1 MQRMKCCDVFDW
13 LGWSHATIS
22 PDLCWMTPLAFRVG
36 LTANRCSLEFL
47 GYMAALA
54 TSLSF
59 PCMESSCLAI
69 FCKDFWQKKTV
80 LLFVI
85 YSFWCWSGCCRY
97 CNATA
102 VWIWIC
108 DLQFVGKC
116 WKLLPWQWL
125 FQTSGER
132 ATVIIWWTAWRVW
145 YIVGITISR
154 FIWFIRYILVELKNN
169 KYWLLRKKTISF
181 IKEYWQKTSTAN
193 NVYR

>member
-13 LGWSHATIS
+13 HGWSHATIS

-102 VWIWIC
+102 VWIWIG

-125 FQTSGER
+125 YQTSRGKSHCHHLMNCMKSL
-132 ATVIIWWTAWRVW
+132 VH
-145 YIVGITISR
+145 SR
-154 FIWFIRYILVELKNN
+154 DHYKPIHMIHQIHFSRTEK
-169 KYWLLRKKTISF
+169 
-181 IKEYWQKTSTAN
+181 
-193 NVYR
+193 